1 MENTTCGEGTV
12 QPISYETNASNLNK
26 TFYLKHTIVD
36 DIVTESYVEFVVT
49 PEMAGANSGMTAG
62 TYYLKGGDNGAAY
75 TTNKATLT
83 TAFGSSNCTDNSS
96 DFECSVSG
104 LGAGA
109 RTNGDVYA
117 IDDAGAGCSVRGGGN
132 SSCSE

>member
-1 MENTTCGEGTV
+1 M
-12 QPISYETNASNLNK
+12 I
-26 TFYLKHTIVD
+26 
-36 DIVTESYVEFVVT
+36 FVVT

-96 DFECSVSG
+96 DFVCIVSG
-104 LGAGA
+104 LNAGAGTNGIVYAHGGAGA
-109 RTNGDVYA
+109 DCHVINGGTSDCN
-117 IDDAGAGCSVRGGGN
+117 G
-132 SSCSE
+132 